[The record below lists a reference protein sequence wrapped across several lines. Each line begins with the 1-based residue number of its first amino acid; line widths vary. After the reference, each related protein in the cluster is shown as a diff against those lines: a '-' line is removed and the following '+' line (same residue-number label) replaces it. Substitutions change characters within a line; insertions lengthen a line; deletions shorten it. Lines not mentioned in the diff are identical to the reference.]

1 MNTDR
6 AGKLPPRNQPEMPSY
21 FRKDRTGRD
30 EFLSQLGHFG
40 EEHRALFSRLC
51 DMWEPDLPYSKF
63 FSKAGHEYLNAE
75 ATLHTLMI
83 HLEKGNCGL
92 IANTVRD
99 GKLEKDR
106 IILTD
111 RDSPRFWYWL
121 VENSWH
127 ECRVADR
134 KPFPTLGS
142 FAGRGGFP
150 QDVLQPLSLAEIS
163 SSFIDKHADDVI
175 LYALPDIDG
184 MTLIVTPAAISFMV
198 DVARIKIRAHLADSP
213 VQPILS
219 RLLGTVVSSLRASL
233 GKNDNLFW
241 NKLADAIIV
250 HREDLLT
257 KKANL
262 AAEIFIAAKILKI
275 YTRNEL
281 DAAEQRREED
291 AEKRETIQGILAQLA
306 GKESFLMPPEE
317 FDAQFEPYKENW
329 PDLRELFVTHYMK
342 SSGRTGLPPVVN
354 VGEDYIHRDHLY
366 PLFKTLHKTACLELR
381 EFYLEMIERIL
392 KTNNKDRIVAFTGID
407 AFREDIRTRLA
418 AEFKILS
425 DLLAKPRMVSEGV
438 IHYVTKVLKISDM
451 ERVKGILE
459 RYFESG
465 SIKFKHPDRL
475 FDLPPKPMFEE
486 AFHRLSWFRRA
497 MLRLFGRY
505 DSYLRTLKAV
515 SGSAERKT
523 INGTAASSA
532 PSSEREVRPYSRPTT
547 SPEGVTEAA
556 VRRRKQAGSLKSYS
570 AKQQEQ
576 AWDDFRSAYE
586 KKKK

>member
-121 VENSWH
+121 VENSWQ

-184 MTLIVTPAAISFMV
+184 MSLIVTPAAISFMV

-281 DAAEQRREED
+281 DEAEQRREED

-306 GKESFLMPPEE
+306 GKESFLMPPVE

-329 PDLRELFVTHYMK
+329 PDLRELFITHYMK

-366 PLFKTLHKTACLELR
+366 PLFKARHKTACLELR

-418 AEFKILS
+418 AEFEVLS

-515 SGSAERKT
+515 SGPVDRKSVRGLSAP
-523 INGTAASSA
+523 SA
-532 PSSEREVRPYSRPTT
+532 PSSEGEVRPYSRPTT
-547 SPEGVTEAA
+547 SPEGVMEAA
-556 VRRRKQAGSLKSYS
+556 VRRRKQVGSLKSYS

-576 AWDDFRSAYE
+576 AWDEFPIGL
-586 KKKK
+586 